1 MMPRFP
7 VWPKLRLDCGRC
19 ASGARRSTEGSA
31 PALLAFAQLDPPD
44 LSCESL
50 REIVD
55 ELDPARIRI
64 GRVAV
69 AHESLDLVREVVG
82 PLLAARP
89 HHEGLHDVGPPLVR
103 RPDGRRPPHRPMLD
117 AGPLDP
123 RTAA

>member
-69 AHESLDLVREVVG
+69 AHESVDFVPESVG
-82 PLLAARP
+82 PPVGSRP
-89 HHEGLHDVGPPLVR
+89 HDEGLHDDAPPIVMR
-103 RPDGRRPPHRPMLD
+103 RAGRR
-117 AGPLDP
+117 
-123 RTAA
+123 